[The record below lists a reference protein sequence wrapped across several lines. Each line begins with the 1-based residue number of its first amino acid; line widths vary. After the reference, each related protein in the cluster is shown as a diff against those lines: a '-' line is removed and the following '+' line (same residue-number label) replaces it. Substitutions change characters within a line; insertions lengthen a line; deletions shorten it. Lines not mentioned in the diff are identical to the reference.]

1 MKIAVTSVSGQLGA
15 AIANQ
20 LIKTIGKANVVG
32 IARTPEKAQHLGIEI
47 RKGDY
52 NSREQFNEAL
62 VGINAV
68 LLVSGMDAP
77 DKRIEQHRNVIEA
90 AKQNKVAKI
99 VYTSIIGAEKG
110 SAFSPIVQSN
120 RQTET
125 DIKNSGLD
133 HVIGRNSI
141 YIEPDLEYIDTYV
154 KDGEIRNSAGTGKC
168 TYTSREALA
177 VAYTKMLTE
186 EKHNGNTYNLAGEAI
201 TQTDLANYINT
212 VYGTNLSY
220 NAISVDA
227 YTKERQEALG
237 EFLGTVIGG
246 IYESMRNGA
255 YDVKSDYEKAAGV
268 PHPSALELIKAY
280 KATSN

>member
-20 LIKTIGKANVVG
+20 LIKTIRKANVVG
-32 IARTPEKAQHLGIEI
+32 IARTPEKAQHLGIEV

-62 VGINAV
+62 VGIDAV

-90 AKQNKVAKI
+90 AKQNNVAKI
-99 VYTSIIGAEKG
+99 VYTSIIGAEEN

-133 HVIGRNSI
+133 YVIGRNSI
-141 YIEPDLEYIDTYV
+141 YIEPDLEYIDTYI
-154 KDGEIRNSAGTGKC
+154 KEGEIRNSAGTGKC
-168 TYTSREALA
+168 TYTSRVVLA
-177 VAYTKMLTE
+177 VAYAKMLTE
-186 EKHNGNTYNLAGEAI
+186 DKHNGNTYNLAGEAI
-201 TQTDLANYINT
+201 TQAELVNHINT
-212 VYGTNLSY
+212 VYGTELSY
-220 NAISVDA
+220 NAISVEA
-227 YTKERQEALG
+227 YTKERQKALG

-246 IYESMRNGA
+246 IYESMHNGA
-255 YDVKSDYEKAAGV
+255 YDVKSDYQRATGEA
-268 PHPSALELIKAY
+268 HPSTIDVIKAY
-280 KATSN
+280 